1 MQKDLVRALVTS
13 GVLHSERIIHAFEAI
28 DRVDFVPEELRAYAY
43 RDEPL
48 FIGAGQTIS
57 QPYTVAFML
66 EELEPKEGDA
76 IFEVGFGSGWQ
87 TCLLAHIVG
96 QNGHVVAYERVMSLY
111 RLGRTNI
118 AKYQQYTDGVVELH
132 HGDAQKASAGSFH
145 KIIAAASFLTCGP
158 PKAWERMLV
167 PGGKMVLPIRNSIYT
182 YTKNEDGLFAIVEHP
197 GFAFVPL
204 LEGEIKE

>member
-1 MQKDLVRALVTS
+1 MQKDLIRTLVAS
-13 GVLHSERIIHAFEAI
+13 EVLHSERIIRAFEAI
-28 DRVDFVPEELRAYAY
+28 DRADFVPEELKAYAY

-66 EELEPKEGDA
+66 EELEPKEGDTV
-76 IFEVGFGSGWQ
+76 FEIGFGSGWQ

-96 QNGHVVAYERVMSLY
+96 QKGRVVAYERVKSLY
-111 RLGRTNI
+111 RFGRANI
-118 AKYQQYTDGVVELH
+118 AKYQQYTDSVVELH
-132 HGDAQKASAGSFH
+132 HGDAQKVSAGSFH
-145 KIIAAASFLTCGP
+145 RIIAAASFLTGGY
-158 PKAWERMLV
+158 PKAWERMLM
-167 PGGKMVLPIRNSIYT
+167 PGGRMVLPICNSIYV
-182 YTKNEDGLFAIVEHP
+182 YTKNEDGSFAIVEHP